1 MIKMEEIKQLPLEEV
16 KVRLRDTEEEL
27 SNLQFQLALRQLD
40 NPLKVRIVR
49 KDVARLKT
57 VIQEYELGIR
67 KKKNPQ
73 R

>member
-67 KKKNPQ
+67 KEKNPQ